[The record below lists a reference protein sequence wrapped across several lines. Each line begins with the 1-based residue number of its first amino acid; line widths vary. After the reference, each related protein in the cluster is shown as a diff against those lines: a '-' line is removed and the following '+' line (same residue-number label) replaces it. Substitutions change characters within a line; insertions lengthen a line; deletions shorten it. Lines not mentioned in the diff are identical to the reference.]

1 MARDRR
7 GFPALLLL
15 LVFAAIPA
23 RAGGDANLL
32 LGQKWLTDDKLEA
45 ANVDTQFEYGVAVTL
60 DFDWPVDLAFDLT
73 RSSADDTLD
82 LGAGYALDTDVDT
95 LEFDAGVRK
104 LWRERLQP
112 FVGGGLS
119 WIRLAAEQVEQV
131 PAGAG
136 GTTPVS
142 VVDDSGSSI
151 GFWLN
156 AGLLYRVGTHFNVG
170 LDLRYSDAS
179 VDLQPVGADD
189 SVNLDTGGTQVGLLL
204 GYHW

>member
-15 LVFAAIPA
+15 LVFAVLPA
-23 RAGGDANLL
+23 WAGGSANLL
-32 LGQKWLTDDKLEA
+32 LGQKWLADDRLDA
-45 ANVDTQFEYGVAVTL
+45 AGVDTQFVYGVAVTL

-73 RSSADDTLD
+73 QSSADDTLD
-82 LGAGYALDTDVDT
+82 LGSGFALDTDVDT

-104 LWRERLQP
+104 LWGDRLQP
-112 FVGGGLS
+112 FVGGGVS
-119 WIRLAAEQVEQV
+119 WIRLSAEQVEQV

-136 GTTPVS
+136 GTTSVP
-142 VVDDSGSSI
+142 VVDDSGSGV

-156 AGLLYRVGTHFNVG
+156 AGLLYRVGSHFNVG
-170 LDLRYSDAS
+170 LDLRYSDADA
-179 VDLQPVGADD
+179 DLQPVGSDD
-189 SVNLDTGGTQVGLLL
+189 SVNLDSGGTQVGLLL